1 MNGQVFPTKWDF
13 LYASVLIGIDR
24 STGVF
29 SGSEPAPGQRMV
41 CVWTSDEAATEALH
55 IESWDIKQ
63 IKVRVLLSLVPDGY
77 GIVVDPERPSGMTA
91 TASYVA
97 QLKQFVAPFPR
108 GARIWVSRWDGFS
121 TAVRRAVTRAVSD
134 QDLVRELYAFT
145 YTVDDGPALGCLAYI
160 LDGTPAEVTT
170 TTRALEAALGGAADL
185 ATLGV
190 AAVNIVTLDEV
201 PERTRARLSGTHL
214 IHRRRRSRPWRR

>member
-1 MNGQVFPTKWDF
+1 MNDQAFPTKWDF

-29 SGSEPAPGQRMV
+29 SGSESASGQPMV
-41 CVWTSDEAATEALH
+41 CVWTSDEVATDALH
-55 IESWDIKQ
+55 VESWDIKQ

-91 TASYVA
+91 TAAYVA
-97 QLKQFVAPFPR
+97 QLKQFVKPFPD
-108 GARIWVSRWDGFS
+108 GAKIWVSRWGGFS
-121 TAVRRAVTRAVSD
+121 TAVRRAVISAVSD
-134 QDLVRELYAFT
+134 QDLVRELYAFS
-145 YTVDDGPALGCLAYI
+145 YTVDDGPALGCLAYVVS
-160 LDGTPAEVTT
+160 GTPPEVTT
-170 TTRALEAALGGAADL
+170 TTRALEVALSGAADL

-190 AAVNIVTLDEV
+190 AAVSIVTMDEV
-201 PERTRARLSGTHL
+201 PERTRARLTGTHL